1 MTSTPFDPNAARAAT
16 VHASLRKARVSRWA
30 LALACATVAC
40 HTPRSASRT
49 RELVVNL
56 TADADVLLPPFTSTT
71 QGAIVADQIFERLA
85 DPDSTVNTIGDR
97 DYRPRLSDRWTWATD
112 SLSIAF
118 HIDPR
123 ARWQDGVRVSARD
136 VQFSF
141 RVFKDSADGSIA
153 APLLSN
159 IDSASVRDSATA
171 VVWFH
176 ARTPDQFYTA
186 TYSPRVLPAHLL
198 DTIPPARWRTS
209 VFGRAP
215 VGSGPYRFVRWAPG
229 SFIQLGADSAYR
241 GGRPAFDELLFTIT
255 RDPSV
260 AVTRL
265 LAHEVD
271 FLDRVGAS
279 DIPRLRAR
287 PELAL
292 VRWPSEENVA
302 LLFNLGDSGSR
313 RARSPLQERRVR
325 AAIALAIDRGAL
337 VRGLLGETARVAQ
350 GPFPAI
356 LLDSVFLPD
365 VPADSTAA
373 ARLLDAAG
381 WARDPATGMRRKGG
395 RRLSVRLLVPTSS
408 TERMGAAV
416 VLQAQLRRVGI
427 DVAIDETE
435 LNASLQD
442 MESGRFEATLLDL
455 TWDPSPASARQVW
468 ASASA
473 PPGGSNFGR
482 YANPEFDAILDSAL
496 ASQSADSAHALYRRA
511 WSVLVRDVPA
521 VWLYDLV
528 NVGAVRRPIEP
539 RGLSADGWWTGL
551 AWWVNGTG
559 AASSAVDPARS
570 PQ

>member
-1 MTSTPFDPNAARAAT
+1 MIHTLFDHGAARASG
-16 VHASLRKARVSRWA
+16 VRVSLRKANWSRWA
-30 LALACATVAC
+30 LVLACAAVAC
-40 HTPRSASRT
+40 HSPRADSRGG
-49 RELVVNL
+49 ELVVNL
-56 TADADVLLPPFTSTT
+56 TADADALLPPFTSTT

-97 DYRPRLSDRWTWATD
+97 DYRPRLADRWTWAPD

-118 HIDPR
+118 HLDPR
-123 ARWQDGVRVSARD
+123 ARWQDGVRVTARD
-136 VQFSF
+136 VRFSF
-141 RVFKDSADGSIA
+141 RVFKDSAAGSIA

-159 IDSASVRDSATA
+159 IDSASVRDSMTA

-176 ARTPDQFYTA
+176 TRTPDQFYSA
-186 TYSPRVLPAHLL
+186 TYSLRVLPAHLL
-198 DTIPPARWRTS
+198 DSIPPERWRTS

-255 RDPSV
+255 REPGVSI
-260 AVTRL
+260 TRL
-265 LAHEVD
+265 VSHEVD
-271 FLDRVGAS
+271 FVDRVGAS
-279 DIPRLRAR
+279 DIARLRAH
-287 PELAL
+287 PELRL

-302 LLFNLGDSGSR
+302 LLFNLRETRDPR
-313 RARSPLQERRVR
+313 PRSPLADRRVR
-325 AAIALAIDRGAL
+325 AAIGLAIDRGAL
-337 VRGLLGETARVAQ
+337 VRSVLGETARVAQ
-350 GPFPAI
+350 GPFPAV
-356 LLDSVFLPD
+356 LLDSVFLRD
-365 VPADSTAA
+365 VPADSTGA

-381 WARDPATGMRRKGG
+381 WARDPETGMRRKDG
-395 RRLSVRLLVPTSS
+395 RPLSVRLLVPTSS
-408 TERMGAAV
+408 AERMEAAV

-427 DVAIDETE
+427 DLTIDVTE
-435 LNASLQD
+435 LNTSLQA

-455 TWDPSPASARQVW
+455 TWDPSPASARQIW

-496 ASQSADSAHALYRRA
+496 KSERADRAHVLYRRA

-521 VWLYDLV
+521 IWLYDLV

-539 RGLSADGWWTGL
+539 RKLSADGWWSGL
-551 AWWVNGTG
+551 AWWVPG
-559 AASSAVDPARS
+559 AGGGGSEAR
-570 PQ
+570 

>member
-1 MTSTPFDPNAARAAT
+1 MTLTPFDRGPARAVDAR
-16 VHASLRKARVSRWA
+16 ASLRKASWRPWA
-30 LALACATVAC
+30 FALACAAVAC
-40 HTPRSASRT
+40 HPSGADPRG

-56 TADADVLLPPFTSTT
+56 TADADLLLPPFASTT

-97 DYRPRLSDRWTWATD
+97 DYRPRLADRWTWAPD

-118 HIDPR
+118 HLDPR
-123 ARWQDGVRVSARD
+123 ARWQDGAPVTARD

-141 RVFKDSADGSIA
+141 RVFKDSAAGSIA

-159 IDSASVRDSATA
+159 IDSASVRDSTTA

-176 ARTPDQFYTA
+176 ARTPDEFYTA

-198 DTIPPARWRTS
+198 DTIPPERWRTS

-215 VGSGPYRFVRWAPG
+215 VGSGPYRFVRWSPG

-260 AVTRL
+260 AITRL
-265 LAHEVD
+265 LSREVD
-271 FLDRVGAS
+271 FVDRVGAS
-279 DIPRLRAR
+279 DIPRVRAR
-287 PELAL
+287 PEIQL

-302 LLFNLGDSGSR
+302 LLFNLREANDQ
-313 RARSPLQERRVR
+313 RARSPLDDRRVR

-337 VRGLLGETARVAQ
+337 VRGVLGETARVAV
-350 GPFPAI
+350 GPVPSV

-365 VPADSTAA
+365 VAADSSGA

-381 WARDPATGMRRKGG
+381 WDRDPETGVRRKAG
-395 RRLSVRLLVPTSS
+395 RPLSVSLLVPTSS
-408 TERMGAAV
+408 AERMSVAV
-416 VLQAQLRRVGI
+416 VLQAQLRRLGI

-435 LNASLQD
+435 LNTSLQA
-442 MESGRFEATLLDL
+442 MESGEFDATLLDL
-455 TWDPSPASARQVW
+455 TWDPSPASARQIW

-482 YANPEFDAILDSAL
+482 YANPDFDAILDSAL
-496 ASQSADSAHALYRRA
+496 KSESADRAHVLYRRA
-511 WSVLVRDVPA
+511 WSVLVRDAPA

-539 RGLSADGWWTGL
+539 RKLSANGWWSGL
-551 AWWVNGTG
+551 AWWARG
-559 AASSAVDPARS
+559 ADNARGR
-570 PQ
+570 

>member
-1 MTSTPFDPNAARAAT
+1 MTVIPTPLDPGTTRDIRARP
-16 VHASLRKARVSRWA
+16 SLRKARVTRLA
-30 LALACATVAC
+30 LGLACATVAC
-40 HTPRSASRT
+40 HSPRTAPRS

-85 DPDSTVNTIGDR
+85 DPDSTVNTIGDK
-97 DYRPRLSDRWTWATD
+97 DYQPRLADHWTWAQD
-112 SLSIAF
+112 SMSIAF
-118 HIDPR
+118 HVDPR
-123 ARWQDGVRVSARD
+123 ARWQDGVRVTARD

-141 RVFKDSADGSIA
+141 RVFKDSADGSIT

-159 IDSASVRDSATA
+159 VDSASVRDSATA

-176 ARTPDQFYTA
+176 SRTPDQFYTA

-198 DTIPPARWRTS
+198 DTIPPARLRTS
-209 VFGRAP
+209 VYGRAP

-241 GGRPAFDELLFTIT
+241 GGRPAFNELLFTIT

-279 DIPRLRAR
+279 DIPRVRSQ

-302 LLFNLGDSGSR
+302 LLFNLGDGAAR
-313 RARSPLQERRVR
+313 HARSPLEDRRVR
-325 AAIALAIDRGAL
+325 EAMTLAIDRGAL

-365 VPADSTAA
+365 VSADSTAA

-381 WARDPATGMRRKGG
+381 WARDPATGLRRKDG
-395 RRLSVRLLVPTSS
+395 RPLSVRLLVPTSS
-408 TERMGAAV
+408 TERMGVAV
-416 VLQAQLRRVGI
+416 VLQAQLRRIGV
-427 DVAIDETE
+427 DLAIDQTE

-442 MESGRFEATLLDL
+442 LESGQFEATLLDL
-455 TWDPSPASARQVW
+455 TWDPSPASARQIW

-496 ASQSADSAHALYRRA
+496 AARRVDRARVLYRRA
-511 WSVLVRDVPA
+511 WSALVRDAPA

-528 NVGAVRRPIEP
+528 NVGAVRRPIDP
-539 RGLSADGWWTGL
+539 RGLSADGWWSEL
-551 AWWVNGTG
+551 AWWGNDSTTVVG
-559 AASSAVDPARS
+559 ANRP
-570 PQ
+570 